1 MRDLHPVQT
10 SATHD
15 RSLEMRLGQRFESAR
30 RLSFFLAVRWEISA
44 NDDGPSRIPAAG
56 FVQMGQEQI
65 ASCTGHVSPASS
77 RAIAQRRGGR

>member
-1 MRDLHPVQT
+1 MSR
-10 SATHD
+10 
-15 RSLEMRLGQRFESAR
+15 GKRFEPAR

-44 NDDGPSRIPAAG
+44 NGDGPSRIPAAG